1 MKSRATPRFWS
12 AYRALPPAVQEQ
24 ARRAYLLFKEN
35 PSHPGLQLKKVGDRE
50 AIYSAR
56 ITRDYRALGLMQGD
70 GITWFWIGSHTD
82 YDRLIKSL

>member
-12 AYRALPPAVQEQ
+12 AYRALPSAIQGQ

-35 PSHPGLQLKKVGDRE
+35 PSHPSLQLKKLSDRE

-56 ITRDYRALGLMQGD
+56 ITRDYRALGLCKV
-70 GITWFWIGSHTD
+70 TE
-82 YDRLIKSL
+82 